1 VESSPS
7 RQTFPREGRVCF
19 QRSDQAVSESLE
31 SHGVLPEF
39 PALQAVKK
47 DREHIAVTDAQRR
60 ERGSFLRPGVSSSRI
75 TVLICVSL
83 TFMAAE
89 HIRNIL
95 DAYAFIRF
103 VFTAP
108 AAAVFPAA
116 FAVQPRREHSHQ
128 CDDVTHKFRFKGF
141 FPCGIQNY
149 NLCRLPTAD
158 GKDEFSSETRF
169 SCVRTSVSTSSES
182 SALIR
187 RFNPGLRQLSP

>member
-1 VESSPS
+1 MESSPS

-149 NLCRLPTAD
+149 NL
-158 GKDEFSSETRF
+158 
-169 SCVRTSVSTSSES
+169 
-182 SALIR
+182 
-187 RFNPGLRQLSP
+187 